1 MYSVNRV
8 GLLNVIYR
16 ISFIF
21 GFYSDLMQLMKD
33 TKKLFH
39 YISYSQYPL
48 MLAGLFFCFMPFFG
62 DIGSLWVEYNKAL
75 VFMGLGI
82 SMSTLQDT
90 TTTQNAL
97 SKRIYQN
104 PKSARWFLILIFLQV
119 LFFTVLGLYG
129 LFLSDQSPMK
139 DLSLGLISIGIG
151 MVGMLKAAGEMAA
164 YQQAEN
170 SSSNTGAGD
179 E

>member
-1 MYSVNRV
+1 
-8 GLLNVIYR
+8 
-16 ISFIF
+16 
-21 GFYSDLMQLMKD
+21 
-33 TKKLFH
+33 
-39 YISYSQYPL
+39 
-48 MLAGLFFCFMPFFG
+48 
-62 DIGSLWVEYNKAL
+62 
-75 VFMGLGI
+75 MGLGI

-90 TTTQNAL
+90 TTTQNSF
-97 SKRIYQN
+97 SKKIYQN
-104 PKSARWFLILIFLQV
+104 PKSARRFLILIFLQV
-119 LFFTVLGLYG
+119 VFFTVLGLYG

-179 E
+179 Q

>member
-1 MYSVNRV
+1 
-8 GLLNVIYR
+8 
-16 ISFIF
+16 
-21 GFYSDLMQLMKD
+21 MQD

-39 YISYSQYPL
+39 YISYLQYPL
-48 MLAGLFFCFMPFFG
+48 MLVGLVFCVIPFFG
-62 DIGSLWVEYNKAL
+62 DINSIWVEYNKAL

-104 PKSARWFLILIFLQV
+104 PKQARLFLIMIFLQM
-119 LFFTVLGLYG
+119 LFFTALGLYG
-129 LFLSDQSPMK
+129 LFLSDHSPMK

-151 MVGMLKAAGEMAA
+151 MVGILKAAGEMAA
-164 YQQAEN
+164 YQQAEKA
-170 SSSNTGAGD
+170 SRDGGAAD
-179 E
+179 Q